1 MALRYGKGNMF
12 LCSSKLILLFDLLAC
27 ILYNSICKLV
37 LSFGKKENLL

>member
-12 LCSSKLILLFDLLAC
+12 LYSSKLILLFDLLAC

-37 LSFGKKENLL
+37 LLFGKKENLF